1 MVVYETINTTTTWH
15 ATDVHNDQN
24 NVESGLVRGLSR
36 IGRAR
41 DTGETTAR
49 LAWAGVFPALPFKDT
64 AKSHNSYIWIMDMHT
79 RFTMH

>member
-1 MVVYETINTTTTWH
+1 MQQMSTMIKL
-15 ATDVHNDQN
+15 

-49 LAWAGVFPALPFKDT
+49 LAGAGVFPALPFKDT
-64 AKSHNSYIWIMDMHT
+64 AKSHNGGIWISTHGSQCT
-79 RFTMH
+79 KNSINVKC